1 MQKPRLELY
10 SKYNSES
17 MIYLPPPNSK
27 QMAEHKYLAKY
38 ITLAGFLN
46 VVFCLMNQ
54 KS

>member
-17 MIYLPPPNSK
+17 MIYLPPQSK
-27 QMAEHKYLAKY
+27 HMAEHKYLAKY